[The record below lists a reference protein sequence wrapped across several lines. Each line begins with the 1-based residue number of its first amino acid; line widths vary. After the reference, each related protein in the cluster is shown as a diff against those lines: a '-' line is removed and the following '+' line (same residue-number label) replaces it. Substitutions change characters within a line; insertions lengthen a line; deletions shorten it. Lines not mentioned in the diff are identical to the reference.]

1 MSGPESA
8 APDVDDT
15 PSTPHESEP
24 VGSVAQE
31 AFKLLRAVTAQGV
44 AAPTGTDRASRDQTA
59 HDQTARDQT
68 ARDQAPHDHVCST
81 TWCPVCQVVGF
92 VRDNPDAIASVKRS
106 ATDLAR
112 SLRDLVDTALAPEE
126 KK

>member
-44 AAPTGTDRASRDQTA
+44 GASTVDDRPSAEHGA
-59 HDQTARDQT
+59 
-68 ARDQAPHDHVCST
+68 HDHVCST

-112 SLRDLVDTALAPEE
+112 SLRDLVDVALAPEE
-126 KK
+126 KKQ

>member
-1 MSGPESA
+1 MSGPDSA
-8 APDVDDT
+8 APDVDT

-44 AAPTGTDRASRDQTA
+44 GASTGDDRPS
-59 HDQTARDQT
+59 HDQAAQDH
-68 ARDQAPHDHVCST
+68 AAHDHVCST

>member
-1 MSGPESA
+1 VSGPDSA
-8 APDVDDT
+8 APRVDEPSHDT
-15 PSTPHESEP
+15 EP

-31 AFKLLRAVTAQGV
+31 ALKLLRAVTSQD
-44 AAPTGTDRASRDQTA
+44 TGAFADD
-59 HDQTARDQT
+59 H
-68 ARDQAPHDHVCST
+68 APHDHVPHDHAAPHDHTCST
-81 TWCPVCQVVGF
+81 SWCPVCQVTGF

-112 SLRDLVDTALAPEE
+112 SLRDLVETALTPEE

>member
-1 MSGPESA
+1 MSEPDSA
-8 APDVDDT
+8 APDVDT

-44 AAPTGTDRASRDQTA
+44 GAPTVDDHAA
-59 HDQTARDQT
+59 HDQTD
-68 ARDQAPHDHVCST
+68 HDHVCST

>member
-1 MSGPESA
+1 VSGPDSA
-8 APDVDDT
+8 APRFDD
-15 PSTPHESEP
+15 PSHDAEP

-31 AFKLLRAVTAQGV
+31 AFKLFRAVTSHDDAPGAPDAQ
-44 AAPTGTDRASRDQTA
+44 SSQ
-59 HDQTARDQT
+59 
-68 ARDQAPHDHVCST
+68 DHTCST

-92 VRDNPDAIASVKRS
+92 VRDNPDAIASVTRS

-112 SLRDLVDTALAPEE
+112 SLRDLVETALTPEE

>member
-1 MSGPESA
+1 MSGPDSA

-44 AAPTGTDRASRDQTA
+44 GASTGTDRASRDQPA
-59 HDQTARDQT
+59 HDQT
-68 ARDQAPHDHVCST
+68 ARDQAPHDHVCPT
-81 TWCPVCQVVGF
+81 TWCPVCQIVGF